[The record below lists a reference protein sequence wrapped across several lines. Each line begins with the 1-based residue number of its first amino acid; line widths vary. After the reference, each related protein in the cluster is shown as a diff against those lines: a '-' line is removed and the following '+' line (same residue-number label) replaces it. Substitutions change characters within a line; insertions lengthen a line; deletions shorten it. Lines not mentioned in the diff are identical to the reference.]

1 MSATLRSVLREDRK
15 ATSDE
20 NDEKDVI
27 KRCFKDDIERK
38 KITIAAVRE
47 KKAKFEQLNKYSDVQ
62 LRDKVRY
69 LIRQSR
75 KSEGT
80 LFLLF
85 LL

>member
-1 MSATLRSVLREDRK
+1 M
-15 ATSDE
+15 
-20 NDEKDVI
+20 I